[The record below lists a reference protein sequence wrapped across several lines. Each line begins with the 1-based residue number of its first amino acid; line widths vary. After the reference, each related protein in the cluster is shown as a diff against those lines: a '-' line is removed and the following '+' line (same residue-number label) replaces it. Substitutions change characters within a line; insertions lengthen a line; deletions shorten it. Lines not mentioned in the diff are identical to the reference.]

1 MVFHFHNQVLTLF
14 RNTGFNNTVLW
25 IDCDVA
31 FLEGAGHME
40 IKNRQTAFK
49 ETMKVRLIQ
58 MHQTIAIDV
67 GTSLPDW
74 LPAVLRLTFSGQILR
89 PRINKAIAVIHLGY
103 WCFETYCVN
112 HYLRFTEEYGKW
124 NYLSQIFI
132 HCRFVKVTHFAWK
145 KNKCKIRNHFNDT
158 QSKHGNVQGQIT
170 QGRYRLSVSI
180 WNSIPNCSSS

>member
-1 MVFHFHNQVLTLF
+1 M
-14 RNTGFNNTVLW
+14 
-25 IDCDVA
+25 A

-89 PRINKAIAVIHLGY
+89 PRINKAIAVIPLGY
-103 WCFETYCVN
+103 
-112 HYLRFTEEYGKW
+112 
-124 NYLSQIFI
+124 
-132 HCRFVKVTHFAWK
+132 
-145 KNKCKIRNHFNDT
+145 
-158 QSKHGNVQGQIT
+158 
-170 QGRYRLSVSI
+170 
-180 WNSIPNCSSS
+180 